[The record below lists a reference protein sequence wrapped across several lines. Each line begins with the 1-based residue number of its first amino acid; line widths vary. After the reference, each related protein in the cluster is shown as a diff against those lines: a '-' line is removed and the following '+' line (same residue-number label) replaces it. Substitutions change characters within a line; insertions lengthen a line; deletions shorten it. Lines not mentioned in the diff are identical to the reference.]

1 MIIHHILLNV
11 PAHQKTEEE
20 RERRSEGRGE
30 ESPGGGDRVGK
41 TEYSRQTES
50 LGRGGG
56 ENPQSG
62 LGESESD
69 YYNSFDYLICSLWSS
84 LYDPP
89 PPPPHSHIGGPPGG
103 LGKAQRMLL
112 PGLRGGRGAATWGR
126 GCVSL

>member
-30 ESPGGGDRVGK
+30 ESPGGGEEVGK

-56 ENPQSG
+56 ERIRRAGSG
-62 LGESESD
+62 KVKAITIIL
-69 YYNSFDYLICSLWSS
+69 LI
-84 LYDPP
+84 
-89 PPPPHSHIGGPPGG
+89 I
-103 LGKAQRMLL
+103 
-112 PGLRGGRGAATWGR
+112 
-126 GCVSL
+126 